1 MISNAFD
8 THLDFSKVCITT
20 LGTYIRDLREK
31 NDIPPHLVCQGL
43 CSELTLA
50 RIEQNEI
57 KPGTLLAGA
66 LLNRLGISEEGL
78 ISYGDSEEQEFLRL
92 KYALLNKDAHS
103 ALDYE
108 RKLNRLHELCAGSTS
123 PYLKQTYLL
132 FQLKPLPPSAQKQA
146 QVFAALRLTLRD
158 FDIDNMDDYCLTL
171 NEQILCSYLD
181 KHVTF

>member
-8 THLDFSKVCITT
+8 TAFDVSKVCFTT
-20 LGTYIRDLREK
+20 LGTYIHDLRER
-31 NDIPPHLVCQGL
+31 NNLSPHLVCQGL
-43 CSELTLA
+43 CSETTLL
-50 RIEQNEI
+50 RIEKNEI
-57 KPGTLLAGA
+57 KPSTLLAGA
-66 LLNRLGISEEGL
+66 LLNRLGVSEEGL

-92 KYALLNKDAHS
+92 KYALLHKETYS
-103 ALDYE
+103 ATDYE
-108 RKLNRLHELCAGSTS
+108 RKLTRLHELCSRSTS

-158 FDIDNMDDYCLTL
+158 FDIDKMDQYCLTL

-181 KHVTF
+181 MHITS